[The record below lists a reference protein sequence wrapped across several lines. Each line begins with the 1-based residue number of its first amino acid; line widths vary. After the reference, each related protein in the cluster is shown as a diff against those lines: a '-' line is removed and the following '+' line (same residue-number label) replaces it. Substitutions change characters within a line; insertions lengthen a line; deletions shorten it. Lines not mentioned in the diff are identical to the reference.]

1 MFGGGFSS
9 GFGGSALGGAKLT
22 SFGGK
27 PGDSLTSSKP
37 AKPFGAPESD
47 AEESDEEGDNDKEDA
62 GSNEEKEGEN
72 DEAKTAAD
80 EEKKLKLRKG
90 KFHWSWAIRVD

>member
-9 GFGGSALGGAKLT
+9 GFGGSALGGAQLT

-27 PGDSLTSSKP
+27 PGETLTSSKP
-37 AKPFGAPESD
+37 AKPFGAPDSD
-47 AEESDEEGDNDKEDA
+47 AEESEEEGDNEKEEA

-72 DEAKTAAD
+72 DEAKNAAE
-80 EEKKLKLRKG
+80 EEKKLKLRK
-90 KFHWSWAIRVD
+90 SELSVV

>member
-27 PGDSLTSSKP
+27 PGETLMSSKP

-47 AEESDEEGDNDKEDA
+47 AEESEEEGGNEKEDA
-62 GSNEEKEGEN
+62 GANEEKEGEN
-72 DEAKTAAD
+72 DEARTAAE

-90 KFHWSWAIRVD
+90 KFP